1 MLLVAAAQMSGPQDQ
16 VSPFNPGAV
25 GAGDAG
31 ADAVTTRFWWVRHA
45 PVDA

>member
-1 MLLVAAAQMSGPQDQ
+1 MSGPRTIK

-31 ADAVTTRFWWVRHA
+31 GERDDDALLVGAARAGRA
-45 PVDA
+45 